1 MPKSEEIKKDPT
13 FIEQAFSIIEENY
26 PNDGSG
32 YGMTINDHK
41 LLVKILDTHE
51 KYVDCK
57 NSEFYQTLIEDVNEV
72 IKDQWIRVLEEK
84 LKEHNLSL
92 NKTMSSIAGDI
103 REIKTWK
110 SAEEKRMMLV
120 EERLERKRLA
130 IQRIDL
136 KIEQFEQLL
145 QPAAIIE
152 MQNNAALIKEIK
164 PSLEKV
170 ASVLEWWSWKGLKKH
185 WRKILFT
192 LCVITILVTAIV
204 VALHKLKVVTFIDGK
219 QHVENKFTPEREMRI
234 WKADTRAIHPAD
246 LSKLTRKQQD
256 SINDAKIDQ
265 NEKDILRSVEM
276 RNKGSRQ

>member
-1 MPKSEEIKKDPT
+1 MPNGEEIKKDPT

-26 PNDGSG
+26 PNDGAG

-57 NSEFYQTLIEDVNEV
+57 NSEFSQTLIEDVNEV
-72 IKDQWIRVLEEK
+72 IKDQWIRVLDEK
-84 LKEHNLSL
+84 LKEHSLSL

-103 REIKTWK
+103 REIKIWK
-110 SAEEKRMMLV
+110 SVEEKRMMLV
-120 EERLERKRLA
+120 EERLERKRIA
-130 IQRIDL
+130 IKRIDL

-170 ASVLEWWSWKGLKKH
+170 ASVLEWWSWRGLKKH
-185 WRKILFT
+185 WGKILFT
-192 LCVITILVTAIV
+192 LFVITILVTAIV

-219 QHVENKFTPEREMRI
+219 QHVENKFTPEQEIQI
-234 WKADTRAIHPAD
+234 WNAPTRAVHTLD
-246 LSKLTRKQQD
+246 VGKFTKKQQD
-256 SINDAKIDQ
+256 SINDAIHEQ
-265 NEKDILRSVEM
+265 NEKDILRSVEI